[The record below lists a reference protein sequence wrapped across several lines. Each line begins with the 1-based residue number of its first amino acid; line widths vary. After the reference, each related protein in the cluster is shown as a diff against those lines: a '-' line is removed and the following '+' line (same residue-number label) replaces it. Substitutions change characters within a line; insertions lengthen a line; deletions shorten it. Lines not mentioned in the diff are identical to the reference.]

1 MRTLKF
7 LLQKE
12 FRQIFRNKIILRMII
27 ALPIIQLIVMPL
39 AADYE
44 FKNINISVID
54 HDRSSFS
61 KQLTAKIIASGY
73 FVLNDYGNS
82 FNKSFEQFQQDNA
95 DLIIEIPKNFE
106 VDLVRENTNDLF
118 IAVNAINGTKA
129 SVGNAYLNQI
139 ITDFNRDIRLKYNA
153 PPRFS
158 QTSMI
163 EIENLNWFNPFLNYQ
178 SFMVPGI
185 LVLLVTMVGAYM
197 CALNI
202 VKEKEVGTIEQI
214 NVTPIKKF
222 HFILGKLIPFWIIGV
237 FVFSLGLFGVGR
249 LVYDIVSL
257 GSLVTLYA
265 FLSIY
270 LIAVLGVGLLISTFS
285 NNQQQAMSVAF
296 FFVIIFILMGGLFT
310 PIDSM
315 PEWAQWISVFNPV
328 TYFIDVIRLVMLK
341 GSEFEDIQKQFLI
354 ITLMA
359 LIFNTLA
366 ILNYHKTS

>member
-1 MRTLKF
+1 
-7 LLQKE
+7 
-12 FRQIFRNKIILRMII
+12 MII

-61 KQLTAKIIASGY
+61 KQLTDKIIASGY

-82 FNKSFEQFQQDNA
+82 FNESYEQFQQDNA

-106 VDLVRENTNDLF
+106 VDLVRENTNELF

-139 ITDFNRDIRLKYNA
+139 ITDFNREIRIKHNA
-153 PPRFS
+153 SPRIS
-158 QTSMI
+158 QTSTI
-163 EIENLNWFNPFLNYQ
+163 EIQNLNWFNPFLNYQ

-310 PIDSM
+310 SIDSM
-315 PEWAQWISVFNPV
+315 PEWAQWIAAFNPV

-341 GSEFEDIQKQFLI
+341 GSEFKDIQKQFLI
-354 ITLMA
+354 ITVMA
-359 LIFNTLA
+359 LVFNTLA

>member
-1 MRTLKF
+1 
-7 LLQKE
+7 
-12 FRQIFRNKIILRMII
+12 MII

-44 FKNINISVID
+44 FKNITISVID

-61 KQLTAKIIASGY
+61 QQLTAKIIASGY
-73 FVLNDYGNS
+73 FVLNDYENS
-82 FNKSFEQFQQDNA
+82 FDESYEQFQQDHA

-106 VDLVRENTNDLF
+106 VDLVRENTNELF

-139 ITDFNRDIRLKYNA
+139 ITDFNREIRIKKQA
-153 PPRFS
+153 PPRLS
-158 QTSMI
+158 QTSTI
-163 EIENLNWFNPFLNYQ
+163 EIQNLNWFNPFLNYP

-237 FVFSLGLFGVGR
+237 FVFTLGLFGVGR

-257 GSLVTLYA
+257 GSLLTLYA

-310 PIDSM
+310 SIDSM
-315 PEWAQWISVFNPV
+315 PEWAQWIAAFNPV
-328 TYFIDVIRLVMLK
+328 SYFIDVIRLIMLK
-341 GSEFEDIQKQFLI
+341 GSEFKDIQKQFLI
-354 ITLMA
+354 ITGMA

>member
-12 FRQIFRNKIILRMII
+12 FRQIFRNTIILRMII
-27 ALPIIQLIVMPL
+27 AMPIIQLLVMPL
-39 AADYE
+39 AADFE

-54 HDRSSFS
+54 HDRSSYS
-61 KQLTAKIIASGY
+61 KQLTDKIIASGY

-82 FNKSFEQFQQDNA
+82 FNKSYEQFQKDNA
-95 DLIIEIPKNFE
+95 DLIVEIPKNFE
-106 VDLVRENTNDLF
+106 VDLVRENTNEIL

-129 SVGNAYLNQI
+129 TVGNAYLNQI
-139 ITDFNRDIRLKYNA
+139 VTDFNREIRLQYNA
-153 PPRFS
+153 QDRFS
-158 QTSMI
+158 QSSTI
-163 EIENLNWFNPFLNYQ
+163 EIETLNWFNPFLNYQ

-185 LVLLVTMVGAYM
+185 LVILVTMIGAYM

-222 HFILGKLIPFWIIGV
+222 HFILGKLIPFWVIGI
-237 FVFSLGLFGVGR
+237 FVFTLGLFGVGR

-257 GSLVTLYA
+257 GSLITLYA

-296 FFVIIFILMGGLFT
+296 FFMIIFILMGGLFT
-310 PIDSM
+310 SIESM
-315 PEWAQWISVFNPV
+315 PEWAQWIAAFNPV

-341 GSEFEDIQKQFLI
+341 GSEFKDIQKQFII
-354 ITLMA
+354 ITVMA
-359 LIFNTLA
+359 FLFNTLA
-366 ILNYHKTS
+366 VINYRKTS